1 MRPRKYPKAGE
12 KEHEMSLAAKIRHRF
27 AVLADDLTLVAFLAF
42 RAVAK
47 QDDDQD
53 ACANVD
59 DYGECVS
66 EWVEKCLEVDETA
79 VRA

>member
-1 MRPRKYPKAGE
+1 MILVARIRRA
-12 KEHEMSLAAKIRHRF
+12 LALI
-27 AVLADDLTLVAFLAF
+27 AVALALVAFLAF
-42 RAVAK
+42 GALAQ

-79 VRA
+79 VRLDQCKGPAG